1 MDEMETKLNLD
12 QAFEYFVPYVER
24 ELQNLFTEIPASLQ
38 PFYGM
43 MGYHMG
49 WLDESFSQTP
59 QKSGKRLRPILCLLT
74 CKAAGGDPIDAL
86 PAAAA
91 LELIHNFSLVHDD
104 IQDNSPTRRHRK
116 TVWKIWGQPH
126 AINVG
131 DGLFAIAFLCL
142 NKLGKKLSGS
152 RLNTMYERFSTA
164 CLRLCEGQYMDMNF
178 ETQIEV
184 SENDYLTMI
193 AGKTGALLSCAAH
206 LGALVAS
213 DEEVTLEK
221 YRIFGEKLGLAFQIQ
236 DDILGIWGDPKVT
249 GKPIADDLLKRK
261 KTLPVIYALK
271 REEEWGE
278 HALQDFYTQDSITQ
292 ASIPTILDL
301 LDRLQA
307 LDYIRNVNEL
317 YCDEALKELN
327 VANESSTADSILRE
341 LVERLRERPS

>member
-1 MDEMETKLNLD
+1 MNETETKLNLD
-12 QAFEYFVPYVER
+12 QAFEYFIPYVER
-24 ELQNLFTEIPASLQ
+24 ELKNLFIEIPANLQ

-49 WLDESFSQTP
+49 WLDEDFSQTP
-59 QKSGKRLRPILCLLT
+59 QKSGKRLRPMLCLLA
-74 CKAAGGDPIDAL
+74 CKAAGGDPFDAL

-142 NKLGKKLSGS
+142 NKLGKKLSGT
-152 RLNTMYERFSTA
+152 RLNTMYEHFSTA
-164 CLRLCEGQYMDMNF
+164 CLRLCEGQYMDMMF
-178 ETQIEV
+178 ETQV
-184 SENDYLTMI
+184 DVNENDYLTMI

-206 LGALVAS
+206 LGALVAT
-213 DEEVTLEK
+213 DEETILEK

-249 GKPIADDLLKRK
+249 GKPIADDLLKRM

-271 REEEWGE
+271 REKEWGE
-278 HALQDFYTQDSITQ
+278 HTLQDFYAQDSITQ
-292 ASIPTILDL
+292 SSIPTILGL

-307 LDYIRNVNEL
+307 SDYARNVNEL
-317 YCDEALKELN
+317 YCDEALEQLGVIN
-327 VANESSTADSILRE
+327 RSSTANNILKE